1 MNAIPV
7 QGKVSN
13 RTKYLPEH
21 SALREID
28 YPHGKRRKIS
38 QTSRF
43 WRNGHR
49 CVSRTPNAEDSRK
62 HRWSNILA
70 RFALQELADLDIY
83 VRYNRQTRTALAR
96 LFPPFAISKHRG
108 RAFVARR
115 RSCRKDSIWREI
127 LLRRRLRI
135 VEATGAR
142 RCWDL
147 ADVSLGRWRDRL
159 PDSTRCVDLPREN
172 EREGNY
178 VFREQRESS
187 RVSRRC
193 SERRRKEADCHC
205 LRRPRN
211 LCSRGDDRKCDV
223 FRVSLVFSCFSRAS
237 REETHVFYST
247 TQSWHACDSRTLP
260 YRSAAQRIAT
270 LRQRISYPSTY
281 TLQSLCP
288 RSTRSSQF
296 SSFPPFRERESA
308 ISSRSTDK
316 SPPQNI
322 REDEPGTSSRNA
334 LRWLPAGSANVFSSL
349 FLTFD
354 GSLSRRLRSSLI
366 ARRCRRSGRC
376 SQRASGN
383 EEKRVPSSRPA
394 DAKTRKRENSL
405 VHGEERREKGRR
417 RVIVVASAHGCKETT
432 RCKTKGERRDEKV
445 ARAVFAI

>member
-1 MNAIPV
+1 MRRIPS
-7 QGKVSN
+7 VSGLFFSFHPAKK
-13 RTKYLPEH
+13 RTFFIP
-21 SALREID
+21 
-28 YPHGKRRKIS
+28 RR
-38 QTSRF
+38 SRDT
-43 WRNGHR
+43 RATLER
-49 CVSRTPNAEDSRK
+49 SRT
-62 HRWSNILA
+62 
-70 RFALQELADLDIY
+70 
-83 VRYNRQTRTALAR
+83 
-96 LFPPFAISKHRG
+96 
-108 RAFVARR
+108 
-115 RSCRKDSIWREI
+115 
-127 LLRRRLRI
+127 
-135 VEATGAR
+135 
-142 RCWDL
+142 
-147 ADVSLGRWRDRL
+147 
-159 PDSTRCVDLPREN
+159 
-172 EREGNY
+172 
-178 VFREQRESS
+178 
-187 RVSRRC
+187 
-193 SERRRKEADCHC
+193 
-205 LRRPRN
+205 
-211 LCSRGDDRKCDV
+211 DDR
-223 FRVSLVFSCFSRAS
+223 S
-237 REETHVFYST
+237 
-247 TQSWHACDSRTLP
+247 

-296 SSFPPFRERESA
+296 SSFPPFRERENA